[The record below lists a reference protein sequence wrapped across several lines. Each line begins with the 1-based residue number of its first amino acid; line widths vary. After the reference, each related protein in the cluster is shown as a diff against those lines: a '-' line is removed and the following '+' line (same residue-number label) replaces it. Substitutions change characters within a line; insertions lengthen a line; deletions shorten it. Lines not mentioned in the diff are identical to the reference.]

1 MADFLDTAKVMAKGQ
16 ITIPKDI
23 REQLNLNV
31 GDRISFI
38 CNSNQVV
45 IMNSAVYAM
54 QMLQTAMQGEAE
66 NAGIH
71 SEDDV
76 VNLVKEI
83 RREG

>member
-23 REQLNLNV
+23 RERLNLNV
-31 GDRISFI
+31 GDRVSFI
-38 CNSNQVV
+38 CNGDQVV

-54 QMLQTAMQGEAE
+54 QMLQTAMLGEAE